1 MLQTQAVNASTLE
14 LLKKLMAFKALA
26 NFNLVGGTAL
36 ALQMG
41 HRFSVDLDFF
51 TTTRFEKDELKLKIE
66 AFARNHKYDFEWDVV
81 ENATLIGSINQIKVD
96 IIFYP
101 FKLIDD
107 LIIENDIRLLSTK
120 DIAPMKLSAIAQRGS
135 KKDFFDM
142 YELLQ
147 LYSLD
152 RMFDFYKQKYPH
164 TDITFL
170 IRSLTFFE
178 DAEIQKN
185 PVLIKNYNWYDVK
198 QKLTTAVKQFIN
210 EKL

>member
-1 MLQTQAVNASTLE
+1 M
-14 LLKKLMAFKALA
+14 
-26 NFNLVGGTAL
+26 
-36 ALQMG
+36 
-41 HRFSVDLDFF
+41 
-51 TTTRFEKDELKLKIE
+51 
-66 AFARNHKYDFEWDVV
+66 V
-81 ENATLIGSINQIKVD
+81 ENATLIGRINQIKVD

-107 LIIENDIRLLSTK
+107 LITEYDIMLLSTK

-152 RMFDFYKQKYPH
+152 RMFDFYKQKYPN

-170 IRSLTFFE
+170 IRPLTYFE

-185 PVLIKNYNWYDVK
+185 PVLIKNYNRYDVK

>member
-1 MLQTQAVNASTLE
+1 
-14 LLKKLMAFKALA
+14 
-26 NFNLVGGTAL
+26 
-36 ALQMG
+36 
-41 HRFSVDLDFF
+41 
-51 TTTRFEKDELKLKIE
+51 
-66 AFARNHKYDFEWDVV
+66 
-81 ENATLIGSINQIKVD
+81 
-96 IIFYP
+96 
-101 FKLIDD
+101 
-107 LIIENDIRLLSTK
+107 
-120 DIAPMKLSAIAQRGS
+120 MKLSAIAQRGS